1 MQQQQIVTNDKL
13 LVDGPLLPENIAN
26 VVTAVSLATRISLRC
41 SSLFF
46 DAIFEAAK
54 YGTSMSLGLSR
65 NALTNAISTAKYLHY
80 TSSENL
86 LCSAS
91 TKEDTERIFRNNNLF
106 IKVLESYTNI
116 GLYIISHTFSLAEL
130 FAMSGIHFASRSVQS
145 SLKGAEESVRIID
158 GIFGS
163 NDTSRA
169 IASFISLVHRELH
182 QDPEFE
188 LAKLGR
194 VAILAGLT
202 KAMTTFAVLQNV
214 THKRMMKQIPMTVLW
229 EGLVTDEKED
239 SNTQKIIQFKKNT
252 PPPTKSKLN
261 DDKLI
266 IQELNDLLQNEQR
279 LITTTNNEGFVED
292 ECTNQMFK
300 VTTKS
305 SCITTKTTTI
315 CPLNSL
321 YSKRIIVRTNEEE
334 SGSFLATLAKNQD
347 EDSRFVL
354 SSLSEKRR
362 KRKIE
367 RQESY
372 GEENNDITVQPISAS
387 YNHRR
392 RFSSPDHYNE
402 EPIVKSSPS
411 LLEKGKETLL
421 MKKARQRHSSISSIS
436 STSSCYISATSSNSN
451 RKTKRS
457 NSISNCT
464 NTNLAMTTTTTTT
477 TTTSTSSSSYNTPIP
492 TPSSSTVSRYSFTG
506 NEDHKKL
513 DNIMYYDHGWNFPQ
527 NHIVNNISHFMR
539 YASAAYGESFMRI
552 LGIGDIPTVLPSSHH
567 HHPNHH
573 AFAHHTGNSVED
585 ILLSSYTDRSPLQLH
600 NPSIHAL
607 VHYVTVDHAAKAI
620 VLTCRGTLGLSDI
633 LTDLSMQYSEFSLPN
648 DPSKVFKAHSG
659 MLDAAQLLAKEKGK
673 VYQKIRQG
681 LESNPDYGLVMCG
694 HSLGGGVASLL
705 CVLWSQENKNCNNSL
720 MPSFV
725 TSSLSGLPA
734 GRPIHCYAYGPP
746 GVMSL
751 SLSTYC
757 AGLVTSIVH
766 GYDIV
771 SSLSLGLLKDFKNV
785 ATSLHAEADVTEEI
799 ISRVVG
805 RLQKKK
811 NEKEEDGEPTED
823 DQWFWAMIKTMR
835 ADMKSEKMY
844 PPSTVYL
851 IETIPYIN
859 QQHKVIL
866 RRCEDVQAR
875 FSEIVFT
882 RTMFMDHSPLMYE
895 RAIQKLCR
903 GFTEEYYN
911 K

>member
-1 MQQQQIVTNDKL
+1 M
-13 LVDGPLLPENIAN
+13 
-26 VVTAVSLATRISLRC
+26 
-41 SSLFF
+41 
-46 DAIFEAAK
+46 
-54 YGTSMSLGLSR
+54 
-65 NALTNAISTAKYLHY
+65 
-80 TSSENL
+80 
-86 LCSAS
+86 
-91 TKEDTERIFRNNNLF
+91 
-106 IKVLESYTNI
+106 
-116 GLYIISHTFSLAEL
+116 
-130 FAMSGIHFASRSVQS
+130 
-145 SLKGAEESVRIID
+145 
-158 GIFGS
+158 
-163 NDTSRA
+163 
-169 IASFISLVHRELH
+169 HRELR

-188 LAKLGR
+188 LAKLGK

-202 KAMTTFAVLQNV
+202 KAMTAFAVLQNV

-239 SNTQKIIQFKKNT
+239 SNTHKIIQFKKNT

-266 IQELNDLLQNEQR
+266 IQELNALLQNEQR
-279 LITTTNNEGFVED
+279 LITTTNNEEIIEEEG
-292 ECTNQMFK
+292 TNRMFK
-300 VTTKS
+300 VTTKT

-315 CPLNSL
+315 CPIDSL
-321 YSKRIIVRTNEEE
+321 YSKSIIVRTNEEE

-347 EDSRFVL
+347 VDPKFIL

-372 GEENNDITVQPISAS
+372 SEGNNDIIIQPVSTS
-387 YNHRR
+387 CNHRR
-392 RFSSPDHYNE
+392 RFSSPDHYNNE
-402 EPIVKSSPS
+402 EPIIRSNSS
-411 LLEKGKETLL
+411 LIEKGKETLL

-436 STSSCYISATSSNSN
+436 STSSCYISATSSNSS

-464 NTNLAMTTTTTTT
+464 NTNLAMTTTTT

-506 NEDHKKL
+506 NEDHKEL

-585 ILLSSYTDRSPLQLH
+585 ILLSSYTDRSPLHLH

-648 DPSKVFKAHSG
+648 DPNKVFKAHSG

-766 GYDIV
+766 GYDVV

-811 NEKEEDGEPTED
+811 NEKEKEDGEPTED

-903 GFTEEYYN
+903 GFTAEYYN